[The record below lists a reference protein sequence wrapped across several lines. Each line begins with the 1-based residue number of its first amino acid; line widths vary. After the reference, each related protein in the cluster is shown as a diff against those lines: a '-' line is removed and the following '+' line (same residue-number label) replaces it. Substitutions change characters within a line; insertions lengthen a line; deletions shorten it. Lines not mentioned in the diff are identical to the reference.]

1 MKYSKDISYP
11 IYKAFRAA
19 GYSAAVAFFLTK
31 SALNITA
38 AKIAL
43 KYIKKI

>member
-1 MKYSKDISYP
+1 MKYSKNISYP
-11 IYKAFRAA
+11 IYKAFRAV
-19 GYSAAVAFFLTK
+19 GYPADFAFFLTK
-31 SALNITA
+31 TALNFMA